1 MSASSTL
8 HVSASSIERALSPTL
23 RASLLLFAAVSAA
36 CLFGI
41 WTRPVDFLASVW
53 PANAVMLGIMLRYTR
68 ASAPL
73 GWLAGAA
80 AFLATDILTG
90 TTLDTALLLN
100 AANLASIGIA
110 YAVYTRGLRSMPPD
124 MHQPA
129 SMLLVILASAAGGA
143 AAGVVGSVANPIIFG
158 GDIFKGW
165 TFWFATEFVNYVAI
179 LPVILSVPTRVS
191 DLLGVFAGL
200 SAKRALPVFALGFSF
215 AAAAA
220 IGGPGAI
227 SFPVPALLW
236 CGLVYAVFPTTILT
250 LLFGLWTLVVVG
262 AGYLPSGGGAY
273 DEMTIAS
280 VRLGASLV
288 AVVPIVLSSVMQGRN
303 EMLATLNNLASY
315 DALTGVLNRRAFT
328 TSAVAALE
336 RHTHGSALIMVDLD
350 HFKSVND
357 TYGHA
362 GGDDVLVAF
371 ARRAGNCLR
380 KDVLLGR
387 MGGEEFAIMIADC
400 TPQDV
405 SNIAERVRC
414 AAATDPVVLRDGRAV
429 SITAS
434 LGIATVG
441 DGEACNLEEAL
452 AAADAALYRAK
463 RNGRNRIETSSAP
476 SRLASAPERET
487 GKVLHS

>member
-1 MSASSTL
+1 MSASPAL
-8 HVSASSIERALSPTL
+8 HVSASPFERALTPTF
-23 RASLLLFAAVSAA
+23 RASFMVFAAVSAA

-53 PANAVMLGIMLRYTR
+53 PANAVMLGILLRHTP
-68 ASAPL
+68 AAAPL
-73 GWLAGAA
+73 GWLAGMAA
-80 AFLATDILTG
+80 LLATDMLTG
-90 TTLDTALLLN
+90 AALRTALLLN
-100 AANLASIGIA
+100 AANLVSIGVA
-110 YAVYTRGLRSMPPD
+110 YAIYTRGLRSMPPD
-124 MHQPA
+124 MRQPA

-143 AAGVVGSVANPIIFG
+143 AAGVVGCVANPIIFG
-158 GDIFKGW
+158 GDILKGW

-179 LPVILSVPTRVS
+179 LPVILSMPTRVS
-191 DLLGVFAGL
+191 EFSGVFEGL
-200 SAKRALPVFALGFSF
+200 STKRALPVFALAFSF

-227 SFPVPALLW
+227 AFPVPALLW

-250 LLFGLWTLVVVG
+250 LLFGLWTLVVIG

-303 EMLATLNNLASY
+303 EMIAKLHNLASY
-315 DALTGVLNRRAFT
+315 DALTGVLNRRAF
-328 TSAVAALE
+328 SASAGAALE
-336 RHTHGSALIMVDLD
+336 RRTHGSALIMIDLD

-387 MGGEEFAIMIADC
+387 MGGEEFAVMIVNC
-400 TPQDV
+400 TPDDAC
-405 SNIAERVRC
+405 NIAERVRC
-414 AAATDPVVLRDGRAV
+414 VVASDPVLLRDGRTV
-429 SITAS
+429 PITAS
-434 LGIATVG
+434 LGLAMVAE
-441 DGEACNLEEAL
+441 GEARSLDDVL
-452 AAADAALYRAK
+452 AAADSALYRAK

-476 SRLASAPERET
+476 
-487 GKVLHS
+487 